1 MRWKHSFGD
10 ERLAFCDVN
19 GIVQIQYGN
28 GSSADCRE
36 ADQQGA
42 SPTKVPVPPIAARM
56 VERAQLARLRIKPRD
71 VRTFERVAVATRV
84 DEIVIVAYKARDRR
98 LRLNV
103 IDAERLI
110 SIGKPTFATQAVHAA
125 KVELIA

>member
-71 VRTFERVAVATRV
+71 VRTFESV
-84 DEIVIVAYKARDRR
+84 
-98 LRLNV
+98 
-103 IDAERLI
+103 AERANVTHPSLTGI
-110 SIGKPTFATQAVHAA
+110 DPPPSFRYFQCPLF
-125 KVELIA
+125 